1 MKIKLP
7 ALHTQIL
14 IALVT
19 GALFGAFFNVDGNEF
34 VVAHSVK
41 KETVET
47 GVKEWKSALLIKT
60 ANDGGKTDS
69 LSFAAGEKPKLI
81 NLFKQTKKEGGTV
94 SLEVTAPDGK
104 EASFESV
111 KTIRNPKTPATWIKW
126 LGDIFIRLL
135 NLVAVPLVLASLI
148 AGAAS
153 LGDIRKFARIG
164 TKTLSYYLTTTA
176 FAVTIGL
183 VLANVIRPGEQ
194 MNEATKNNLLQTYAG
209 DTQERIATDVEFDG
223 IKMIVEMIPRNPF
236 AALSQGEMLQI
247 VFFAVFFGMVL
258 TFADKDKSKIL
269 LDFFDALS
277 DAMIKMIDVIMKFAP
292 IGVFALIA
300 ATVAEF
306 GFNILETLLWY
317 AVTVLLGL
325 FLHTAGTY
333 SIILKIFTKFN
344 LRKFFR
350 GIRPV
355 MLVGFSTSSSAATLP
370 VNMECCQENLGV
382 SKSITSFVLPLGAT
396 INMDGTALYQGV
408 ATVFIAQVYGMDLS
422 LAQQITV
429 VFMAVLASIGTAPV
443 PGVGII
449 MLIIILK
456 SVGVPETGIALI
468 LGIDRILDMCRTI
481 TNVTGDAAGTVIIAN
496 SEKELIETN
505 QGATV

>member
-19 GALFGAFFNVDGNEF
+19 GALLGAFFNVDGNEF

-126 LGDIFIRLL
+126 LGDIFI
-135 NLVAVPLVLASLI
+135 LI

-292 IGVFALIA
+292 IGVFAL
-300 ATVAEF
+300 
-306 GFNILETLLWY
+306 
-317 AVTVLLGL
+317 
-325 FLHTAGTY
+325 
-333 SIILKIFTKFN
+333 
-344 LRKFFR
+344 
-350 GIRPV
+350 
-355 MLVGFSTSSSAATLP
+355 
-370 VNMECCQENLGV
+370 
-382 SKSITSFVLPLGAT
+382 
-396 INMDGTALYQGV
+396 
-408 ATVFIAQVYGMDLS
+408 
-422 LAQQITV
+422 
-429 VFMAVLASIGTAPV
+429 
-443 PGVGII
+443 
-449 MLIIILK
+449 
-456 SVGVPETGIALI
+456 
-468 LGIDRILDMCRTI
+468 
-481 TNVTGDAAGTVIIAN
+481 
-496 SEKELIETN
+496 
-505 QGATV
+505 